1 MSQEY
6 NDLAADL
13 PTTKIGG
20 RKEIDWEAMRDD
32 WRAGIMPVLQLSK
45 KYGVSRAAILK
56 HWEKEGVERDL
67 AAKIEAR
74 AASLVTQA
82 AVTPEVTVEQR
93 VTERAIVEANAQM
106 QANIMLAHRRDVPIA
121 RDLVMALLAECK
133 ATTDSRELFE
143 QLGELMRSPDEKGI
157 DKLNDL
163 YQKVVS
169 LPGRVD
175 SAKKLA
181 EAIKTLVELERK
193 VFKIE
198 DAGQFDQD
206 DQVVVIRR
214 EIVIN

>member
-1 MSQEY
+1 MSQESKS
-6 NDLAADL
+6 LAADL

-20 RKEIDWEAMRDD
+20 RNDIDWLTIESDYRAGIKTLRAIAAEHGITEGAIRKRARRDD
-32 WRAGIMPVLQLSK
+32 WA
-45 KYGVSRAAILK
+45 
-56 HWEKEGVERDL
+56 RDL
-67 AAKIEAR
+67 SAKIADKANELVR
-74 AASLVTQA
+74 AQ
-82 AVTPEVTVEQR
+82 EVRAEYAKAN
-93 VTERAIVEANAQM
+93 ERTIVEVNAQM